1 MASPEKE
8 NRRSVEVDVA
18 GITSTRSGEFRE
30 AAEEVVDMKS
40 EVQSSVWLWMCAV
53 STVLTPSSS

>member
-1 MASPEKE
+1 MVSPEKE

-30 AAEEVVDMKS
+30 AAQEVVDMKS
-40 EVQSSVWLWMCAV
+40 QVPSSVW
-53 STVLTPSSS
+53 